1 MSGCAPTQGG
11 SSSSSDVLVYSSV
24 ATSVSVEDM
33 VQTSVPIST
42 SVGIQPANSGTVG
55 SLCFDEGKA
64 NDFEKLTNLVLTS
77 TAFPGI
83 PSRESVQGLAKTCL
97 EMCAAVP
104 TEVYLPALFNECS
117 MQLGR
122 WFSVGTRRSVVGEIG
137 YARIHWFIRANGR
150 G

>member
-42 SVGIQPANSGTVG
+42 SVGIQPASSGTVG

-64 NDFEKLTNLVLTS
+64 NDFGKLTNFVLTS

-83 PSRESVQGLAKTCL
+83 YRAGSRCKVS
-97 EMCAAVP
+97 
-104 TEVYLPALFNECS
+104 
-117 MQLGR
+117 
-122 WFSVGTRRSVVGEIG
+122 
-137 YARIHWFIRANGR
+137 
-150 G
+150 